1 VATPLHRVLNFRTG
15 STVSSCTTAAP
26 DWLGV
31 YALRRFLEVHAD
43 GGRLGPWGWTNQH
56 QLTVTSQDSAGRILC
71 RATHELPGWITWLP
85 GC

>member
-1 VATPLHRVLNFRTG
+1 MATPSHRVLNFRTG
-15 STVSSCTTAAP
+15 SIVSSYITAAP

-31 YALRRFLEVHAD
+31 YALRRVLEVHAD

-56 QLTVTSQDSAGRILC
+56 QLTVTSQDPSGRVIY
-71 RATHELPGWITWLP
+71 RTTHEIPGWITWLP